1 MANVSKIIKKYP
13 WQEDGERWYTFPSFC
28 RRVFGKKLYRVPLDI
43 GCTCPNR
50 DGCLGDR
57 GCIFCDEGG
66 SGDFAIPYDGQRLS
80 VNDLSWNSE
89 KEKSGDTTGRF
100 IAYFQSYTNTYAPT
114 EKLRRIFDA
123 ALSDPLFSGISIGT
137 RPDCLGISG
146 TSGAELPYPEEPV
159 IPILKEL
166 KNAHPDKFIWVELG
180 LQTIH
185 ERTSAWIRRGYR
197 LEVFD
202 RAVNELHEAGIPV
215 ICHVILGLLGETPE
229 MNLQTIKHL
238 NELKIEGIKLQL
250 LHYLKDTDL
259 GRMWQEQHPDGE
271 EGETPSE
278 VVRDT
283 YLLNALTEKSYVNL
297 VSDCIAALSPETV
310 IHRLTGDGA
319 PDLLLSPTW
328 SRNKNRVI
336 NEIRHAMKIKGWIQG
351 GALTTRQR

>member
-50 DGCLGDR
+50 DGCIGNR

-66 SGDFAIPYDGQRLS
+66 SGDFAIPYDGQKLS
-80 VNDLSWNSE
+80 VSDLSWNSE
-89 KEKSGDTTGRF
+89 KEKGGDTTGRF

-114 EKLRRIFDA
+114 EKLRRIFGS

-137 RPDCLGISG
+137 RPDCLGMRGS
-146 TSGAELPYPEEPV
+146 TGAVLPYPEEPI

-185 ERTSAWIRRGYR
+185 ERTAGWIRRGYKSD
-197 LEVFD
+197 VFD
-202 RAVNELHEAGIPV
+202 QAVHELHEAGIPV
-215 ICHVILGLLGETPE
+215 ICHMILGLPGETPE
-229 MNLQTIKHL
+229 MNLETIRHL
-238 NELKIEGIKLQL
+238 NDLKIEGIKLQL

-259 GRMWQEQHPDGE
+259 GRMWKEQHPDGE
-271 EGETPSE
+271 ESE
-278 VVRDT
+278 AAGDAEIP
-283 YLLNALTEKSYVNL
+283 LNALTEKSYVNL
-297 VSDCIAALSPETV
+297 VSDCIAALSPQTV

-319 PDLLLSPTW
+319 PDLLLAPTW

-336 NEIRHAMKIKGWIQG
+336 NEIRHTMKEKNLSQG
-351 GALTTRQR
+351 VRTM